1 MRALIIFSLLT
12 ALAAV
17 PASAQVDIDD
27 LPTPETAPERPE
39 ADAAPDDGDGDG
51 DETAPEDDA
60 AASEEEETIVDAE
73 DIPPLPVIA
82 EIEGCEARLDE
93 LDVRYRKV
101 DPVDGDNGCGFSP
114 AYRVEAVG
122 DVALGASGS
131 TMRCETA
138 LAFALW
144 IRQGVIPATRGLSRE
159 ARVAGGEGVRLTGIR
174 HGPSYACRRRN
185 NQPTGKLS
193 HHAIGAAIDVTGF
206 EFEGRGAIPV
216 QPRAGRGT
224 IEEAFQRAVRASACL
239 SFSTVLGPG
248 SDEYHDDHLHL
259 DIAGRSSRYRL
270 CQ

>member
-1 MRALIIFSLLT
+1 MRALVVLT
-12 ALAAV
+12 FLIALAAA
-17 PASAQVDIDD
+17 PASAQIDIDD

-39 ADAAPDDGDGDG
+39 ADADPDDGDEPASEG
-51 DETAPEDDA
+51 DA
-60 AASEEEETIVDAE
+60 ARQEPEEETVVDAE

-159 ARVAGGEGVRLTGIR
+159 ARVTGGQGVRLTGIR

-206 EFEGRGAIPV
+206 EFEGRDAIPV
-216 QPRAGRGT
+216 KPRAGRGT

-259 DIAGRSSRYRL
+259 DIASRSSRYRL

>member
-1 MRALIIFSLLT
+1 MRALFFLTLLT
-12 ALAAV
+12 ALAVA
-17 PASAQVDIDD
+17 PASAQIDIDD

-39 ADAAPDDGDGDG
+39 ADARPDDGDEPAAEG
-51 DETAPEDDA
+51 DA
-60 AASEEEETIVDAE
+60 APQEQEEAAVVDAE
-73 DIPPLPVIA
+73 DIPPLPVIT
-82 EIEGCEARLDE
+82 EIEGCQARLDE

-122 DVALGASGS
+122 DVALGANGS

-138 LAFALW
+138 LALALW

-159 ARVAGGEGVRLTGIR
+159 ARVAGGQGVRLTGIR

-206 EFEGRGAIPV
+206 EFEGRAPIPV

-259 DIAGRSSRYRL
+259 DIASRSSRYRL